1 MGKKFRQISGSRK
14 TKRRVFTAEGEP
26 GTPLRRLWGRS
37 QLGHQRPR
45 EIPDLEMVGM
55 REGRSDQ
62 GLKTGG

>member
-1 MGKKFRQISGSRK
+1 MGEKFRQISGSRK
-14 TKRRVFTAEGEP
+14 TKRRVFIAEGEP

-37 QLGHQRPR
+37 QSGHQRRR

-62 GLKTGG
+62 GLKTVG